1 MSGWIERIA
10 GSEFGFHPGAAWCLL
25 LLPIALVAWLPS
37 LRRRRAT
44 ITHSRTTILST
55 VGASWISRLRWVLP
69 LLRMLGIALVV
80 VCIARPIKANERSR
94 VFVEGVA
101 IQSVIDRSGSMAAL
115 DFSLEAGQVD
125 RLTAVKKVLTE
136 FIVGDQDLPGRPDDL
151 VGLITFAR
159 NADTAS
165 PLTLD
170 HAHIVDAIDSVRIA
184 TRRSEDGTAIG
195 DAIALAVERLR
206 ELDDREDSQ
215 GRRIK
220 SRVIVLLTDGENNAG
235 DIEPDVAAE
244 IAAAF
249 DVKIYAIGVGSNG
262 VAPIPARD
270 AFGNPVMIRQ
280 RVSIDEETLTRVAES
295 TGGRYFRATDTDSL
309 REIYASIDELEKT
322 TTEQRRYRLYRDLA
336 VSSVVVG
343 GIEIP
348 PLLLLAI
355 LLIGV
360 ELVLGHTL
368 FRTIP

>member
-1 MSGWIERIA
+1 MSSWLETIA
-10 GSEFGFHPGAAWCLL
+10 GSSFGFHPGASWWLL
-25 LLPIALVAWLPS
+25 LLPVAIVAWLPV

-44 ITHSRTTILST
+44 IIHSRTVLIASIGSST
-55 VGASWISRLRWVLP
+55 LARLRWILP
-69 LLRMLGIALVV
+69 VLRMLAIALVV
-80 VCIARPIKANERSR
+80 ICIARPIKANERSR

-115 DFSLEAGQVD
+115 DFQLDAGQVD

-136 FIVGDQDLPGRPDDL
+136 FIDGDGELPGRPDDL

-170 HAHIVDAIDSVRIA
+170 HDHIADAVDAVRIA

-206 ELDDREDSQ
+206 ELDDREDSA

-235 DIEPDVAAE
+235 DIEPDLAAE

-270 AFGNPVMIRQ
+270 AFGNPVMVRQ

-309 REIYASIDELEKT
+309 RDIYASIDELEKT

-336 VSSVVVG
+336 VSPMVVG
-343 GIEIP
+343 GIQLP

-355 LLIGV
+355 ILLGL
-360 ELVLGHTL
+360 ELLLGHTIL
-368 FRTIP
+368 RTIP